1 VAAPTCTAHHGGVP
15 DPVEPSLSEASPPV
29 TSLSEPSPPVTSL
42 SEPSPPVTSLS
53 EPSPLE
59 ASISEASLSEAMGPS
74 ASPGDGA
81 GVEVE
86 VLFED
91 HGSFAHGV
99 CRACGWIGPGR
110 RSRRLAACDADEH
123 LESCAPGRER
133 LTARGR
139 S

>member
-1 VAAPTCTAHHGGVP
+1 VP
-15 DPVEPSLSEASPPV
+15 DPVEPSLSEPSPPV
-29 TSLSEPSPPVTSL
+29 AGLSEPSPPV
-42 SEPSPPVTSLS
+42 
-53 EPSPLE
+53 
-59 ASISEASLSEAMGPS
+59 ASLSEAMGTS
-74 ASPGDGA
+74 ASPSDGA